1 MKVISVGVDFKA
13 ATTVQPWHS
22 KPAVP
27 NASAR
32 LPKSQPLVNERL
44 LAGFQPSR
52 GNTTTPSYINPSH
65 AKSVLYRTLFPK
77 TSILPDNYPIIP
89 SKDFSTFPSILR
101 NSLPESVIHKN
112 AQPHSISTLRSGFG
126 PKN

>member
-27 NASAR
+27 NASAW

-44 LAGFQPSR
+44 LAGF
-52 GNTTTPSYINPSH
+52 
-65 AKSVLYRTLFPK
+65 
-77 TSILPDNYPIIP
+77 
-89 SKDFSTFPSILR
+89 
-101 NSLPESVIHKN
+101 
-112 AQPHSISTLRSGFG
+112 
-126 PKN
+126 